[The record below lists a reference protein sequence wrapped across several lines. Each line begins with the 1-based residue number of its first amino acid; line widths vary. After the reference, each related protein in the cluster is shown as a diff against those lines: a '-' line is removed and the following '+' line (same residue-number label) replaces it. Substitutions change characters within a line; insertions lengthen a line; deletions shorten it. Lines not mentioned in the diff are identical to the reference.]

1 LDINKFNLWLMYF
14 CKVVYLESFVVLM
27 IIDVLRICNVAQII
41 IFLSCSAFIL
51 LQQLFRVVF
60 LVNSLLVDMENSA
73 FNSNIDYFY

>member
-14 CKVVYLESFVVLM
+14 CKVVYLASFVVLM